1 MKKIINIEGKK
12 IGDNHPVFTIGE
24 IGSNHNRSKKTVIN
38 LINAC
43 SEAGFD
49 AVKFQI
55 YDAEEAFS
63 KKETTKDVKLN
74 KLYGLKPWWKVAR
87 DKILMPREWFGEMFD
102 YVRKKN
108 DTFKCNSQI
117 GRFRIFKKV
126 WTFSN

>member
-1 MKKIINIEGKK
+1 M
-12 IGDNHPVFTIGE
+12 
-24 IGSNHNRSKKTVIN
+24 
-38 LINAC
+38 INAC

-55 YDAEEAFS
+55 YDRGSFF

-108 DTFKCNSQI
+108 DTFKCNS
-117 GRFRIFKKV
+117 
-126 WTFSN
+126 